1 MKEFTNKLALHAEWV
16 LCFFLLLGGVLA
28 AAAGI
33 RYILRRRQKK
43 KSVKGRTE
51 WLYTFL
57 SDNPFQTYIFL
68 RGADAFPFFVSENVE
83 QVFGLTKSEMDTDV
97 FALARCM
104 KPEEAHKLERQYRNW
119 NRREPMAAEFSF
131 VNPQNE
137 RRGEASLWVQ
147 YRKKEDVY
155 VLVLED
161 ISSRKKEEE
170 TLRQELAAAK
180 EENEAKTEF
189 LSEMS
194 HEIRTPMNG
203 ILGLLELAKMEIADQ
218 GTVLAYLEKT
228 QNLSRFLLH
237 LINDVLDLTRIENGK
252 VQLAQEEFDLIDM
265 AHELQSMF
273 AKSIAEKNLHFEL
286 HVEGFTAR
294 RVVGD
299 AMRLS
304 QVIINFLSNAV
315 KFTETGG
322 SVTLTFRQMERIE
335 ERLRLMIRVRDT
347 GKGIE
352 PEFLGHIFRP
362 FEQESSMIAR
372 KYGGS
377 GLGMAIA
384 DNIVRLMGG
393 QIVIDSE
400 VGKGSD
406 FIVFLSLPVAKEEEK
421 TGENRQQKKAEIRTG
436 TGEELLRYVRGAH
449 VLLAEDNDINA
460 RIILA
465 ILEKAGAKIDRA
477 VTGRQAVE
485 MFACSEEGEY
495 DVILMDI
502 QMPEMDGWEA
512 TRRIR
517 SMERED
523 AALLPVYALSANSY
537 VEDRRRSLEAGMNG
551 HIAKP
556 IDFEELKQKMGAAI
570 RDRRTAW
577 NAVQK
582 QRKEDRQRNSR
593 SRSMENA

>member
-1 MKEFTNKLALHAEWV
+1 MTWHMSCSPCLQRVSRRKICILNCMWKGLRP
-16 LCFFLLLGGVLA
+16 
-28 AAAGI
+28 AG
-33 RYILRRRQKK
+33 
-43 KSVKGRTE
+43 
-51 WLYTFL
+51 L
-57 SDNPFQTYIFL
+57 S
-68 RGADAFPFFVSENVE
+68 
-83 QVFGLTKSEMDTDV
+83 
-97 FALARCM
+97 
-104 KPEEAHKLERQYRNW
+104 
-119 NRREPMAAEFSF
+119 
-131 VNPQNE
+131 
-137 RRGEASLWVQ
+137 
-147 YRKKEDVY
+147 
-155 VLVLED
+155 
-161 ISSRKKEEE
+161 
-170 TLRQELAAAK
+170 
-180 EENEAKTEF
+180 
-189 LSEMS
+189 
-194 HEIRTPMNG
+194 
-203 ILGLLELAKMEIADQ
+203 
-218 GTVLAYLEKT
+218 
-228 QNLSRFLLH
+228 
-237 LINDVLDLTRIENGK
+237 
-252 VQLAQEEFDLIDM
+252 
-265 AHELQSMF
+265 
-273 AKSIAEKNLHFEL
+273 
-286 HVEGFTAR
+286 
-294 RVVGD
+294 GD

-517 SMERED
+517 SMEREMPPCCRCMPCQPTLMWRTD
-523 AALLPVYALSANSY
+523 GVPW
-537 VEDRRRSLEAGMNG
+537 RRG
-551 HIAKP
+551 
-556 IDFEELKQKMGAAI
+556 
-570 RDRRTAW
+570 
-577 NAVQK
+577 
-582 QRKEDRQRNSR
+582 
-593 SRSMENA
+593 